1 MPGESSRQRTMAEKL
16 DHLFRTIRPRAGD
29 EFTYEEV
36 ARALRERG
44 GATISA
50 TYVWQLRKGLR
61 DNPTKRHLEALSEF
75 FGVPPAYFLDDEVA
89 TQVDAELGLLV
100 ALRDAGVRQLAMRAT
115 GLSPESLASITN
127 MVERVR
133 KLEGLPEPTSTPEQ
147 PPPAGS
153 GGGAQGG
160 AESTR

>member
-1 MPGESSRQRTMAEKL
+1 MPGESSRPGSLAEKL
-16 DHLFRTIRPRAGD
+16 DHLFRAIRPRDGD

-89 TQVDAELGLLV
+89 TRVDAELGLLV
-100 ALRDAGVRQLAMRAT
+100 ALRDAGVRQLAMQAA
-115 GLSPESLASITN
+115 GLSPESLASITT

-133 KLEGLPEPTSTPEQ
+133 RLEGLPEPTNAPEQ
-147 PPPAGS
+147 PPPADS
-153 GGGAQGG
+153 NGAAQ
-160 AESTR
+160 A